1 MESIKTSCIINVEFY
16 DLDPMNVVWH
26 GNYIK
31 FLEEA
36 RCDML
41 EKIGY
46 TYDNMRED
54 GSVYPVAKMDLKY
67 IKPATFRQKLLVE
80 TTLLE
85 LEPAMIISY
94 LIKDEKTGEKL
105 FRAKSMQIR
114 VDTKTGETIY
124 FAHEKFLQKIKE
136 YKK

>member
-1 MESIKTSCIINVEFY
+1 MKSIKTSCTIKVEFY
-16 DLDPMNVVWH
+16 NLDPMNVVWH

-67 IKPATFRQKLLVE
+67 IKPATFRQILLVE

-94 LIKDEKTGEKL
+94 IIKDQKTKEKL
-105 FRAKSMQIR
+105 FKAKSMQIR
-114 VDTKTGETIY
+114 VDVKTRETLY
-124 FAHEKFLQKIKE
+124 SAHKNFLQKIKE
-136 YKK
+136 YNK